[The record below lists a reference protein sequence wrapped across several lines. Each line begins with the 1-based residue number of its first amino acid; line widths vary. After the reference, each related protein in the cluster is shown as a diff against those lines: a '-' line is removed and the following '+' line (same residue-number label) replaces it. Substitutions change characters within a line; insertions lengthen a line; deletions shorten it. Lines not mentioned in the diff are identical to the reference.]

1 MDGAS
6 LSTPAMDARL
16 ANAASNARVGD
27 PAAAARAAADGRV
40 IDAADQF
47 EALLATTL
55 VREMRKGLSDGFFGD
70 GPGAD
75 VFEGWLDEHVGGALA
90 ESGALDLAGIIKVN
104 LGVKQD
110 GVDAHREQRQ

>member
-1 MDGAS
+1 MDGTS
-6 LSTPAMDARL
+6 PAMF
-16 ANAASNARVGD
+16 
-27 PAAAARAAADGRV
+27 AARAQIADAQGTAQLQQASEALRSAETGRALE
-40 IDAADQF
+40 AADQF

-104 LGVKQD
+104 LGYERSQS
-110 GVDAHREQRQ
+110 EQRQERQL